1 MSAVLRYVE
10 IASVRVSIQSQT
22 MSQTASRRIGFFFF
36 NIGHAYD
43 HLFVLLFPTVV
54 PGLEGEF
61 DRPYG
66 ELPTL
71 SFPGYSVCRR
81 HAAGPMQSISWQ
93 AAFWLPGGSRPGEV
107 ALTEA

>member
-1 MSAVLRYVE
+1 MS
-10 IASVRVSIQSQT
+10 S
-22 MSQTASRRIGFFFF
+22 TASRRIGFFFLS
-36 NIGHAYD
+36 IGHAYD

-54 PGLEGEF
+54 LGLEDEF
-61 DRPYG
+61 DRPYC

-81 HAAGPMQSISWQ
+81 PAAGLMQSISWQ
-93 AAFWLPGGSRPGEV
+93 AEFWLPSRSRPGEV